1 MADTIEQPR
10 TGEAAAL
17 RTRLLAALHTRI
29 GLRQAIFMAEVLAPP
44 VAKRRSRRRPPTGVS
59 SASPTGR
66 GPV

>member
-1 MADTIEQPR
+1 MADAIAQPR
-10 TGEAAAL
+10 TERVAAL
-17 RTRLLAALHTRI
+17 RARLLAALKTRA

-44 VAKRRSRRRPPTGVS
+44 VGKRRSRRRPPTGAS